1 MQKMKWTSR
10 ILLAAMLISG
20 CSTSNNRPADP
31 IPTPTPM
38 TTPGNELTASVP
50 TASADTET
58 GELPDLQVRFGYDGE
73 SFILTLDEKK
83 RPRQLPATSAKRI
96 GIYRSIIMMIMKI
109 MR

>member
-73 SFILTLDEKK
+73 SFILK

>member
-73 SFILTLDEKK
+73 PFILTLDENETAAAIA
-83 RPRQLPATSAKRI
+83 RYVGEADWNLP
-96 GIYRSIIMMIMKI
+96 IYHYDDYEN
-109 MR
+109 